1 MAVLDT
7 EIMAEFSDN
16 LNLFNRSM
24 NGANFE
30 INDLLKRPGIKSDR
44 IDEELSV
51 LKGKLENL
59 SAKWDELSEKIHK
72 ELNISIE
79 EANKFQKD
87 IEATL
92 ESN

>member
-30 INDLLKRPGIKSDR
+30 INDL
-44 IDEELSV
+44 
-51 LKGKLENL
+51 
-59 SAKWDELSEKIHK
+59 
-72 ELNISIE
+72 
-79 EANKFQKD
+79 
-87 IEATL
+87 
-92 ESN
+92 